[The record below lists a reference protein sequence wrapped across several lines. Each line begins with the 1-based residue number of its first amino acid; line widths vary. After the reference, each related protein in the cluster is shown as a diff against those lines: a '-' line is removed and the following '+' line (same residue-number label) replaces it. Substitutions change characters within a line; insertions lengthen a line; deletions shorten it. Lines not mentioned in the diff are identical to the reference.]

1 MPVCRNPPP
10 DFLLYRRRDARTACA
25 LNQDLRSLS
34 LTPEWFSSFPLV
46 EGLNKDEWERGD
58 YRSWKALMAEREGIE
73 PTKDHNSPSTVL
85 KTAAATRHASL
96 SVASDGSLG
105 LGDVNEEMLGFLLE
119 NQGCNPVAFKTS

>member
-1 MPVCRNPPP
+1 
-10 DFLLYRRRDARTACA
+10 
-25 LNQDLRSLS
+25 
-34 LTPEWFSSFPLV
+34 
-46 EGLNKDEWERGD
+46 
-58 YRSWKALMAEREGIE
+58 MAEREGIE

-96 SVASDGSLG
+96 SVEPDGSLG